1 MRELNERD
9 MTDFI
14 IKPLFF
20 FFFFFLSLSREGSIL
35 MKTFLFYNTMY
46 TENLPDFRVD

>member
-14 IKPLFF
+14 IKPL
-20 FFFFFLSLSREGSIL
+20 FFFLSLSREGSIL

-46 TENLPDFRVD
+46 TENLPDFRGDWT